1 MLYFST
7 SRLSNCFPGTVN
19 LLLSDVCPVWQPA
32 HYKNHS
38 AEPQSA
44 AGNPSPPSS
53 AWAFLSHSGSSSQG
67 RAEMP
72 HFLSLQQKEALFWG
86 RGYSQGPLACGQVVG
101 TPVTSASGFYHPLM
115 QRAALMG
122 TQILCEC
129 RLLSRDVL
137 WAFQALWL
145 YSLTAL
151 QMSRLIIF
159 LFWQTTP

>member
-19 LLLSDVCPVWQPA
+19 PLLSDVCPVWQPA

-67 RAEMP
+67 RADMP
-72 HFLSLQQKEALFWG
+72 HFLLEQQKEALFGG
-86 RGYSQGPLACGQVVG
+86 RLLSLPLACGQVVGG
-101 TPVTSASGFYHPLM
+101 TPVTSASGFYHPL

-137 WAFQALWL
+137 WVFQVLWH

-151 QMSRLIIF
+151 QMSR
-159 LFWQTTP
+159 